1 MSATDSATDLYAE
14 SIDRLRARDRVS
26 PVERLR
32 RETFAL
38 LGQIPPARNEGEV
51 EAALPAL
58 RSALERSLA
67 VALALLD
74 HSGERGRVDPGRY
87 RRPPRRSCSL
97 PMGAILGR
105 LRTPSSPAAWS
116 GRYADLAKRPRSQKA
131 DQIPMN
137 SDFYD
142 LGKL

>member
-38 LGQIPPARNEGEV
+38 LGQIPPARNGGEV

-58 RSALERSLA
+58 ALHWSSLA
-67 VALALLD
+67 VALALPTTAASAAGSTLGATD
-74 HSGERGRVDPGRY
+74 ARPVVLARCPWER
-87 RRPPRRSCSL
+87 S
-97 PMGAILGR
+97 
-105 LRTPSSPAAWS
+105 
-116 GRYADLAKRPRSQKA
+116 
-131 DQIPMN
+131 
-137 SDFYD
+137 
-142 LGKL
+142 